1 MFVSLAG
8 YIYVSWGSGGQ
19 LVRPREVAP
28 TAGGQSWVRRAA
40 APAASRRD
48 AAINCS
54 RSVRRFRQQAAGSS
68 PRSPTGHA
76 QVAGAAFPY
85 PNPSSINFPIK
96 LPKHRMRYIPP
107 LISPSQPLFPSLQT
121 PPVLSTP
128 PLPSYTPPFPSTP
141 PSAPMA
147 APANSSCF
155 HARAAASQTS
165 SLRLAVSSLSRRCPN
180 PKPYPHWPA
189 DFPVFPLL
197 QRGHQGLRRAQGAD
211 QARWAR
217 ADQTCSRCRAERSV
231 FDFFY
236 FSGWGCWA
244 GSSESS
250 CPNVSAGFY
259 TAVNRRI
266 SLGWVCA
273 DPCVCIGTWSFFWL
287 GAVRSG
293 WGNEILRHDMM
304 RYCYYMPILKV
315 CLLLHFRWL
324 LCLTVLLQCIFG
336 CGSFLGNASAYV
348 SLQTVLLITLSNHS
362 PYTWR
367 ANLSSLMLCNEYSKD
382 FMLVTT

>member
-1 MFVSLAG
+1 
-8 YIYVSWGSGGQ
+8 
-19 LVRPREVAP
+19 VRPREVAP

-121 PPVLSTP
+121 PPVLST
-128 PLPSYTPPFPSTP
+128 LGHTPRFPALLPFPSTP

-180 PKPYPHWPA
+180 PKPYPH
-189 DFPVFPLL
+189 
-197 QRGHQGLRRAQGAD
+197 
-211 QARWAR
+211 
-217 ADQTCSRCRAERSV
+217 
-231 FDFFY
+231 
-236 FSGWGCWA
+236 
-244 GSSESS
+244 
-250 CPNVSAGFY
+250 
-259 TAVNRRI
+259 
-266 SLGWVCA
+266 
-273 DPCVCIGTWSFFWL
+273 
-287 GAVRSG
+287 
-293 WGNEILRHDMM
+293 
-304 RYCYYMPILKV
+304 
-315 CLLLHFRWL
+315 
-324 LCLTVLLQCIFG
+324 
-336 CGSFLGNASAYV
+336 
-348 SLQTVLLITLSNHS
+348 
-362 PYTWR
+362 
-367 ANLSSLMLCNEYSKD
+367 
-382 FMLVTT
+382 